1 MPFLLVFYLLVIGI
15 VLSAA
20 HGYRVI
26 AAGRRFGATVGEI
39 QAAGRE
45 KRMIRTSALVAAGY
59 LGIILIS
66 LLLGDWLYEWI
77 VLLPFVYLL
86 TWVAL
91 HWRAR
96 RLVRRSDPA
105 DQA

>member
-15 VLSAA
+15 ALSAA

-39 QAAGRE
+39 QAAARE
-45 KRMIRTSALVAAGY
+45 KRMIRNSALVAAGY
-59 LGIILIS
+59 LAVILVS
-66 LLLGDWLYEWI
+66 LLFGDWLYEWI

-96 RLVRRSDPA
+96 RKAQRSDPT
-105 DQA
+105 DQT